1 MPSSKF
7 SEMNL
12 SAAIVK
18 AVADMGFEEA
28 SQIQAAAIPEVIAG
42 KDVIAQAQTGT
53 GKTAAFAIP
62 IIEKIN
68 KRKKELQAVVLCPT
82 RELVV
87 QVSEEFRKLL
97 KYQEGINVTPVYGGQ
112 EISRQLQALYHQPA
126 IIVGTPGRFMDHLRR
141 GSIRMNTVQ
150 IVVLD
155 EADEML
161 DMGFREDIEFIL
173 KDSPEDRQ
181 TVMFSATVPVEI
193 KTLMK
198 KYQKDAVLIDVSSNK
213 ISAPKIEQEYF
224 EVAEHAKPEAIAR
237 IIDIN
242 SIKLAVVF
250 CNTRSRVD
258 NVVSNLQ
265 GRGYLAAGLHGD
277 MSQKQ
282 RDKVMGDFRSG
293 RAEILVATDVAGR
306 GIDVSNIDA
315 VFNYDFPRDD
325 EDYVH
330 RIGRTGRA
338 GKSGRAFSFIVG
350 KEAYHLKRIER
361 TNNMII
367 KRGTVPTLEDFDKML
382 AKSQLEDITNELAAG
397 NLQKYVALAESIMG
411 ETYTA
416 IDVAGALLKMAFDSK
431 KKGFDDKISMD
442 APRYEDRPAR
452 PSRFGGGRSGG
463 GRSFSGNRG
472 GGSRGNFRSSGPSRF
487 GADRH
492 SSGGSDRSFDGPKKS
507 FGGAKKFDGPRKSSG
522 STSRFT
528 DAGSKFG
535 GDKYKPKGDKK
546 RNY

>member
-198 KYQKDAVLIDVSSNK
+198 KYQKDAVLIDVRSNK
-213 ISAPKIEQEYF
+213 ISAAKIEQAYF
-224 EVAEHAKPEAIAR
+224 EVA
-237 IIDIN
+237 
-242 SIKLAVVF
+242 
-250 CNTRSRVD
+250 
-258 NVVSNLQ
+258 
-265 GRGYLAAGLHGD
+265 
-277 MSQKQ
+277 
-282 RDKVMGDFRSG
+282 
-293 RAEILVATDVAGR
+293 
-306 GIDVSNIDA
+306 
-315 VFNYDFPRDD
+315 
-325 EDYVH
+325 
-330 RIGRTGRA
+330 
-338 GKSGRAFSFIVG
+338 
-350 KEAYHLKRIER
+350 
-361 TNNMII
+361 
-367 KRGTVPTLEDFDKML
+367 
-382 AKSQLEDITNELAAG
+382 
-397 NLQKYVALAESIMG
+397 
-411 ETYTA
+411 
-416 IDVAGALLKMAFDSK
+416 
-431 KKGFDDKISMD
+431 
-442 APRYEDRPAR
+442 
-452 PSRFGGGRSGG
+452 
-463 GRSFSGNRG
+463 
-472 GGSRGNFRSSGPSRF
+472 
-487 GADRH
+487 
-492 SSGGSDRSFDGPKKS
+492 
-507 FGGAKKFDGPRKSSG
+507 
-522 STSRFT
+522 
-528 DAGSKFG
+528 
-535 GDKYKPKGDKK
+535 
-546 RNY
+546 